1 MNLSER
7 VKYLMKQA
15 GIQVS
20 GSCHLLRH
28 AMATHM
34 LENGADLRYIQLMLG
49 HANVSTTQV
58 YTHVSIRQLQQVHAE
73 THPAKLNDLL
83 S

>member
-1 MNLSER
+1 
-7 VKYLMKQA
+7 
-15 GIQVS
+15 
-20 GSCHLLRH
+20 
-28 AMATHM
+28 M